1 MNTVRDILARKGTRV
16 VTVRETDSALYAANI
31 MNDNHIGCVVVLTP
45 DAKRVAGILTERD
58 ILTRIVAATRDPRT
72 TPSRDVMTREV
83 FTASPETPLDDVREV
98 MRDKR
103 IRHVP
108 VVDDQG
114 LCGLVSIGDLNA
126 FHSDQLAAT
135 VESLE
140 MYISRA

>member
-1 MNTVRDILARKGTRV
+1 MNTVRDILSRKGTRV
-16 VTVRETDSALYAANI
+16 VTIRETDSALYAANI
-31 MNDNHIGCVVVLTP
+31 MNDHHIGSVVVLTP

-58 ILTRIVAATRDPRT
+58 ILTRIVAGMREPRATPA
-72 TPSRDVMTREV
+72 RDVMTREV
-83 FTASPETPLDDVREV
+83 ITASPETPLDDLREV

-108 VVDDQG
+108 VLDDHG

-126 FHSDQLAAT
+126 LHSDQLAAT

-140 MYISRA
+140 MYISRG

>member
-16 VTVRETDSALYAANI
+16 VTIRETDSALYAANI
-31 MNDNHIGCVVVLTP
+31 MNDHHIGSVVVLTP

-58 ILTRIVAATRDPRT
+58 ILTRIVAATRDPRS
-72 TPSRDVMTREV
+72 TPAREVMTREV
-83 FTASPETPLDDVREV
+83 YTAGPETPLDELRQV

-108 VVDDQG
+108 VLDEQG

-126 FHSDQLAAT
+126 LQSDLLAAT

-140 MYISRA
+140 MYISRG

>member
-16 VTVRETDSALYAANI
+16 VTIRESDSALYAANI
-31 MNDNHIGCVVVLTP
+31 MNDHHIGSVVVLSS

-58 ILTRIVAATRDPRT
+58 MLTRVVAAMREPRAT
-72 TPSRDVMTREV
+72 QARDVMTREV
-83 FTASPETPLDDVREV
+83 HTASPQTPLDELREV
-98 MRDKR
+98 MKTKR

-108 VVDDQG
+108 VLDDRG

-126 FHSDQLAAT
+126 LHSDQLSAT